1 MNLEYGNY
9 PESVV
14 SNNIINLTKEG
25 KLLKAK
31 RKRNIDNLLKRSR
44 SKKSIF
50 ESQEVEDSIESKSHR
65 IKDSQISISENKGNI
80 LSLREQNDDN
90 VSMGKSEFDQNVINS
105 FSGNGMNSFN
115 DEAFENI
122 IKEFLNINDFPT
134 ESKEKINLLKKFISI
149 YKKIKDDKNKLG
161 NFLRK
166 ISDKLKEPLED
177 IQVIN
182 LLDFL
187 DLYFICFFR

>member
-1 MNLEYGNY
+1 M
-9 PESVV
+9 
-14 SNNIINLTKEG
+14 NLTKEG

-31 RKRNIDNLLKRSR
+31 RKRNTDGIRKGR
-44 SKKSIF
+44 SKKNTQDT
-50 ESQEVEDSIESKSHR
+50 QEKEDSIESKSQK
-65 IKDSQISISENKGNI
+65 IKESQISLSENRGLNLNLK
-80 LSLREQNDDN
+80 EQNDD
-90 VSMGKSEFDQNVINS
+90 VISMGKSEFDQNVINS
-105 FSGNGMNSFN
+105 FSSSGMNTFN

-166 ISDKLKEPLED
+166 ISDKLREPYED
-177 IQVIN
+177 IQV
-182 LLDFL
+182 LLS
-187 DLYFICFFR
+187 